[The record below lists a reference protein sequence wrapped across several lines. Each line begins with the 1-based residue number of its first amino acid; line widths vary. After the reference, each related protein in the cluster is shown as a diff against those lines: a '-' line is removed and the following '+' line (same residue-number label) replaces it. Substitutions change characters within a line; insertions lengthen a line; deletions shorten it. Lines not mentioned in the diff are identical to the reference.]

1 MSVKLCIP
9 EKVLDQHVVFLG
21 KTGSGKSSAMR
32 HVVEHLL
39 AHNKRVCITDP
50 KGDWW
55 GLKSSADGKGPGLP
69 VIMFGDFKEPKAADV
84 PINQQSGKHIA
95 ELVSTGNR
103 PCVIGFR
110 GWSTHHMQMFWIDFA
125 ATLFAKNAGE
135 LYIVGDEFHNFAPKG
150 KVLSPQAGESLHWSN
165 RLLSEGR
172 GLGLVC
178 LLASQRPQKVHNDT
192 LTSCETL
199 VAMRVIH
206 KADRDAVKDWIDGAG
221 DPKLGSEVL
230 NSLASMPRGEAYV
243 WSPEIEFGPKRIAF
257 PMFET
262 FDSFAP
268 PQLQKRVST
277 RGWADVD
284 LAAVKEKLA
293 TVIEEHRAKDPAE
306 LQKQLAQLRRENQQ
320 LKAAKPAP
328 APASPAPAAKTK
340 TVEKFVLK
348 DGQLDRADSLIGKV
362 MALHAKSAE
371 LLGTLKTTADEISA
385 AIHKTREPAPVMP
398 ARPAP
403 AAAPRP
409 PFVPRVA
416 PQRAAPRHETN
427 GDTAP
432 GDFQPSRPQQ
442 RVLDAI
448 AWFNSIGV
456 DAPSRAAVGF
466 VARINPTGGHFRNT
480 VGPLST
486 HGLIEAVGDDG
497 VRLSDAG
504 AALATA
510 PAGPP
515 TLDAYHAAIRSV
527 LNSGASQRVFDA
539 IIGGGGADLTAEEIG
554 EVSAI
559 DPGGGHFRN
568 SIGPL
573 GTLGLIQRRGNV
585 VHPTDL
591 LFPTSLVNA

>member
-1 MSVKLCIP
+1 V
-9 EKVLDQHVVFLG
+9 LG
-21 KTGSGKSSAMR
+21 KTGSGKSSALR

-39 AHNKRVCITDP
+39 AHNKRVCIIDP

-55 GLKSSADGKGPGLP
+55 GLKVVGRRQGPGYP

-84 PINQQSGKHIA
+84 PINAQSGKHIA
-95 ELVSTGNR
+95 ELISSGNR

-110 GWSTHHMQMFWIDFA
+110 GWSTRTCRCSGSTSRRRCSRERRRALPRRRRVPQLRAQGQGAD
-125 ATLFAKNAGE
+125 
-135 LYIVGDEFHNFAPKG
+135 
-150 KVLSPQAGESLHWSN
+150 PQAGESLHWSN

-221 DPKLGSEVL
+221 DPKLGTEVL

-243 WSPEIEFGPKRIAF
+243 WSPEIGSVRAHRSSRCSRRSIRSRRR
-257 PMFET
+257 
-262 FDSFAP
+262 SFRRRSA
-268 PQLQKRVST
+268 T

-284 LAAVKEKLA
+284 LAAVKEKLR
-293 TVIEEHRAKDPAE
+293 VIGDRGARRQPDRQGDGPAREERRAA
-306 LQKQLAQLRRENQQ
+306 
-320 LKAAKPAP
+320 
-328 APASPAPAAKTK
+328 
-340 TVEKFVLK
+340 
-348 DGQLDRADSLIGKV
+348 
-362 MALHAKSAE
+362 
-371 LLGTLKTTADEISA
+371 GTLKTTADEISA

-466 VARINPTGGHFRNT
+466 VARIKPTGGHFRNT

-591 LFPTSLVNA
+591 LFPRAW